1 MILPGSVSD
10 NEGLEI
16 CTEWACRIYL
26 EAEMATKRKKKQQVK
41 RKSAKKA
48 SAKAAGAKTGGRVND
63 KALREQFRKV
73 LDWHEAHADW
83 KQALAGLDPA
93 HRGVRPA
100 GSPHSVWDLL
110 EHVRLA
116 QRDII
121 DFALDPKH
129 VSPDWPAGYWPK
141 SLAPADDAE
150 WEKSLGE
157 FFRDLKEMEKLVSN
171 PRTALFARIPHGTG
185 QTFLRQILL
194 LIDHNSYHLG
204 QLVLVRRLLG
214 AW

>member
-1 MILPGSVSD
+1 MP
-10 NEGLEI
+10 
-16 CTEWACRIYL
+16 
-26 EAEMATKRKKKQQVK
+26 TKRKNKQQLK

-48 SAKAAGAKTGGRVND
+48 GAKVASAQAGGVND
-63 KALREQFRKV
+63 KALREQLRKV
-73 LDWHEAHADW
+73 LDWREAHADW

-116 QRDII
+116 QRDIL
-121 DFALDPKH
+121 DFTVNPKH

-141 SLAPADDAE
+141 TLAPADDAQ
-150 WEKSLGE
+150 WGKSVGE
-157 FFRDLKEMEKLVSN
+157 FFHDLKVMEKLVSN
-171 PRTALFARIPHGTG
+171 PRTDLFVRIPHGTG
-185 QTFLRQILL
+185 QTFLRQVLL
-194 LIDHNSYHLG
+194 LVDHNSYHLG
-204 QLVLVRRLLG
+204 QLVLVRRLLS

>member
-1 MILPGSVSD
+1 
-10 NEGLEI
+10 
-16 CTEWACRIYL
+16 
-26 EAEMATKRKKKQQVK
+26 MATTKRKKKQQGK
-41 RKSAKKA
+41 RASAKKA
-48 SAKAAGAKTGGRVND
+48 GAKKLAVKTGDRVND
-63 KALREQFRKV
+63 KLLREQLRKV
-73 LDWHEAHADW
+73 LSWREAHADW

-110 EHVRLA
+110 EHARLA
-116 QRDII
+116 QRDILE
-121 DFALDPKH
+121 FTLDPKH

-141 SLAPADDAE
+141 SLAPANDAE
-150 WEKSLGE
+150 WEKSVEAFLH
-157 FFRDLKEMEKLVSN
+157 DLRATKKWVGN
-171 PRTALFARIPHGTG
+171 PRTDLFARIPHGTG
-185 QTFLRQILL
+185 QTFLRQVLL

>member
-1 MILPGSVSD
+1 MARTRKSK
-10 NEGLEI
+10 
-16 CTEWACRIYL
+16 A
-26 EAEMATKRKKKQQVK
+26 ATKS
-41 RKSAKKA
+41 KSAKKA
-48 SAKAAGAKTGGRVND
+48 GAKKLVVNTGRDSDD
-63 KALREQFRKV
+63 KALREQLRKV
-73 LDWHEAHADW
+73 FSWREAHADW
-83 KQALAGLDPA
+83 NQALAGLDPA

-110 EHVRLA
+110 EHARLG
-116 QRDII
+116 QRDIL

-141 SLAPADDAE
+141 SLAPADDAQ
-150 WEKSLGE
+150 WEKSVKT
-157 FFRDLKEMEKLVSN
+157 FFHDLREMENLVNN
-171 PRTALFARIPHGTG
+171 PRTDLFARIKHGTG
-185 QTFLRQILL
+185 QTMLRQALL

>member
-1 MILPGSVSD
+1 
-10 NEGLEI
+10 
-16 CTEWACRIYL
+16 
-26 EAEMATKRKKKQQVK
+26 MATTKRKSKRQVK
-41 RKSAKKA
+41 RASKKKVSAKKLA
-48 SAKAAGAKTGGRVND
+48 AKSGRDVND
-63 KALREQFRKV
+63 KALREQLRKV
-73 LDWHEAHADW
+73 LDWREAHADW
-83 KQALAGLDPA
+83 KQALAGLDAA

-129 VSPDWPAGYWPK
+129 VSPDWPSGYWPK

-150 WEKSLGE
+150 WEKSVRE
-157 FFRDLKEMEKLVSN
+157 FFHDLQEMEKLVSN
-171 PRTALFARIPHGTG
+171 PRTDLFAPIPHGTG

-204 QLVLVRRLLG
+204 QLVLVRRLLS

>member
-1 MILPGSVSD
+1 
-10 NEGLEI
+10 
-16 CTEWACRIYL
+16 
-26 EAEMATKRKKKQQVK
+26 MATTKRKNKQKVK
-41 RKSAKKA
+41 RTSTEKESAKKLA
-48 SAKAAGAKTGGRVND
+48 VKTGDGAND
-63 KALREQFRKV
+63 KALREQLSKV
-73 LDWHEAHADW
+73 LSWREAHADW
-83 KQALAGLDPA
+83 KQALAGLDPT

-116 QRDII
+116 QRDIL
-121 DFALDPKH
+121 DFTLEPKH

-150 WEKSLGE
+150 WEKSVRE
-157 FFRDLKEMEKLVSN
+157 FFHDLQEMERLVSN
-171 PRTALFARIPHGTG
+171 PRTDLFARIKHGTG
-185 QTFLRQILL
+185 QTFLRQVLL

>member
-1 MILPGSVSD
+1 MEDG
-10 NEGLEI
+10 
-16 CTEWACRIYL
+16 
-26 EAEMATKRKKKQQVK
+26 MATKRKRKQLT
-41 RKSAKKA
+41 KSKLAKKPGTK
-48 SAKAAGAKTGGRVND
+48 KAIVKVGGDVND
-63 KALREQFRKV
+63 KLLREQLRKV
-73 LDWHEAHADW
+73 LSWREAHADW

-116 QRDII
+116 QRDILQ
-121 DFALDPKH
+121 FTLNPKH

-141 SLAPADDAE
+141 SLAPANDAE
-150 WEKSLGE
+150 WEKSVRE
-157 FFRDLKEMEKLVSN
+157 FFHDLQEMEKLVSN
-171 PRTALFARIPHGTG
+171 PRTDLFARIPHGTG
-185 QTFLRQILL
+185 QTFLRQALL

-204 QLVLVRRLLG
+204 QLVLVRRLLS

>member
-1 MILPGSVSD
+1 
-10 NEGLEI
+10 
-16 CTEWACRIYL
+16 
-26 EAEMATKRKKKQQVK
+26 MATKRKSKATTKS
-41 RKSAKKA
+41 KSAKKA
-48 SAKAAGAKTGGRVND
+48 GATELVVKTGRDGID
-63 KALREQFRKV
+63 KALREQLGEV

-116 QRDII
+116 QRDILE
-121 DFALDPKH
+121 FTLNPNH
-129 VSPDWPAGYWPK
+129 VSPDWPSGYWPK
-141 SLAPADDAE
+141 SLAPKDDAE
-150 WEKSLGE
+150 WEKCVRE
-157 FFRDLKEMEKLVSN
+157 FFQDLQEVEKLVNN
-171 PRTALFARIPHGTG
+171 PHMDLFGKIPHGTG
-185 QTFLRQILL
+185 QTVLRQVLL
-194 LIDHNSYHLG
+194 LVDHNSYHLG

>member
-1 MILPGSVSD
+1 
-10 NEGLEI
+10 
-16 CTEWACRIYL
+16 
-26 EAEMATKRKKKQQVK
+26 MATKRKSKATKSKAVKK
-41 RKSAKKA
+41 
-48 SAKAAGAKTGGRVND
+48 AGAKKLTVKAGRDGND
-63 KALREQFRKV
+63 KALREQLGKV

-116 QRDII
+116 QRDILE
-121 DFALDPKH
+121 FTVNPKH
-129 VSPDWPAGYWPK
+129 VSPDWPSGYWPK
-141 SLAPADDAE
+141 NLAPQDDAE
-150 WEKSLGE
+150 WEKSVRE
-157 FFRDLKEMEKLVSN
+157 FFHDLQEVEKLVNN
-171 PRTALFARIPHGTG
+171 PRTDLFAKIPHGTG
-185 QTFLRQILL
+185 QTVLRQVLL
-194 LIDHNSYHLG
+194 LVDHNSNHLG